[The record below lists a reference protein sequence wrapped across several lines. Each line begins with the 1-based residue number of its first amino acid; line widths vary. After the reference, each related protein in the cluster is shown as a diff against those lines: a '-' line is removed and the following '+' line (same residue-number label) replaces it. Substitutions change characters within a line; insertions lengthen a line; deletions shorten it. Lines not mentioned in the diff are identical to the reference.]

1 MTQGDISPP
10 GPRPKICLNMIV
22 RDEAHIIHEL
32 VAAVAPHIDS
42 WVIVD
47 TGSTDGTQDLI
58 RRLMADRGI
67 PGELHE
73 RPWRDFGSNRSE
85 AIALARGRADY
96 IWVMDADDVV
106 EGTVD
111 FSGLTADCYAMRFR
125 DGITYWRRQLFRDG
139 MPWRYQ
145 GVLHEVAVCD
155 LPYAEAQLEGD
166 YHIHSRRLGARNLDP
181 KKYARD
187 AEILQAEVDR
197 NPDEARSVFY
207 LAQSYR
213 DAGDHALARRWYE
226 RRVAMGGWD
235 EEVYCSLYQVANAMD
250 RLAEPWPAVQDA
262 YLRAWNKRPT
272 RAEPLHAIAC
282 HYRTAQEYPLG
293 HLFARM
299 AAEIPLPAADK
310 LFVHADVYA
319 WRALDEQAVCA
330 SWLGLWAETFDICQR
345 LLPRDD
351 IPAEDRTRIVANR
364 DMALPHL
371 RKAGSIALPL
381 RRAMTR
387 RLLGRA
393 IASGEIRLPAVPGM
407 LDDYQALCE
416 RTFAAFGV
424 NFSPE
429 QSGRLRDVLAGQ
441 LAAAYAAS
449 PRSEIVITH
458 DSPVGLTVNY
468 HVKAVWNTIGGTY
481 DGWVAGRQ
489 PPYFGTSPDARV
501 WALAREAAVPAACP
515 VLDIGAGTGRNSL
528 ALARRGHP
536 VDAVEMSLQF
546 AAMLRADAAKESLP
560 VAVLERDVFEPCD
573 NLRHDYGLVVLS
585 EVVSDFRTVEQLR
598 RVFELAA
605 DRLAPD
611 GRLVFNVFL
620 PRDGYE
626 PDDAARELGQQ
637 VYTTIF
643 TRAEVATAATGLPL
657 ALVTDDP
664 VFDYE
669 KHNLPEGAWPPT
681 SWYANWVSGQ
691 DVFDVPREQSPIE
704 MRWLVYRKQAT
715 GGALERPSTSPAQYG

>member
-1 MTQGDISPP
+1 
-10 GPRPKICLNMIV
+10 
-22 RDEAHIIHEL
+22 
-32 VAAVAPHIDS
+32 
-42 WVIVD
+42 VIVD
-47 TGSTDGTQDLI
+47 TGSDDGTQDII
-58 RRLMADRGI
+58 RRLMANRGI

-73 RPWRDFGSNRSE
+73 RPWRDFGSNRTE
-85 AIALARGRADY
+85 AIALAQGHADY

-111 FSGLTADCYAMRFR
+111 FSGLSADGYSMRFR
-125 DGITYWRRQLFRDG
+125 DGITYWRRQLFRNG
-139 MPWRYQ
+139 VPWRYQ

-155 LPYAEAQLEGD
+155 VPFTEAQLEGD

-181 KKYARD
+181 QKYARD
-187 AEILQAEVDR
+187 AAILQADVDR
-197 NPDEARSVFY
+197 NPDDARSVFY

-213 DAGDHALARRWYE
+213 DAGEFAQARTWYARRAE
-226 RRVAMGGWD
+226 MGGWD
-235 EEVYCSLYQVANAMD
+235 EEIYCSLYQVANAMEQ
-250 RLAEPWPAVQDA
+250 LGEPWPAVQDA
-262 YLRAWNKRPT
+262 YLRAWNARPT

-282 HYRTAQEYPLG
+282 HYRMAQQYPLG
-293 HLFARM
+293 HLYARI
-299 AAEIPLPAADK
+299 AAEIPLPPADK
-310 LFVHADVYA
+310 LFLHSDVYA

-330 SWLGLWAETFDICQR
+330 SWLGRWAETFELNQR
-345 LLPRDD
+345 LLARDD
-351 IPAEDRTRIVANR
+351 IPAQDRARIAANR

-371 RKAGSIALPL
+371 RAAGSAELPL
-381 RRAMTR
+381 RKAMTR

-393 IASGEIRLPAVPGM
+393 IARGEIRLPAVPGM
-407 LDDYQALCE
+407 LDAYQALSE
-416 RTFAAFGV
+416 RTFAALGV
-424 NFSPE
+424 DFSAE
-429 QSGRLRDVLAGQ
+429 QSGRLREVLAGQ

-468 HVKAVWNTIGGTY
+468 HVKAEWNTIGGTY
-481 DGWVAGRQ
+481 DAWVATRQ

-501 WALAREAAVPAACP
+501 WSLAGEAAIPAACP

-536 VDAVEMSLQF
+536 VDAVEMSTQF
-546 AAMLRADAAKESLP
+546 AAALRADAEKDSLP
-560 VAVLERDVFEPCD
+560 VRVLERDVFATRD
-573 NLRHDYGLVVLS
+573 DLRRDYGLIVLS

-598 RVFELAA
+598 GVFELAA
-605 DRLAPD
+605 DRLAPG

-626 PDDAARELGQQ
+626 PDAAARELGQQ

-643 TRAEVATAATGLPL
+643 TRAEMATAATGLPL
-657 ALVTDDP
+657 TLVADDP

-669 KHNLPEGAWPPT
+669 KANLPEGAWPPT

-691 DVFDVPREQSPIE
+691 DVFDVPREASPIE
-704 MRWLVYRKQAT
+704 MRWLIYRK
-715 GGALERPSTSPAQYG
+715 

>member
-1 MTQGDISPP
+1 MTAGDEARPA
-10 GPRPKICLNMIV
+10 GRPRICLNMIV
-22 RDEAHIIHEL
+22 RNESHIIHEL
-32 VAAVAPHIDS
+32 IAAVADKIDC

-47 TGSTDGTQDLI
+47 TGSDDGTQDII

-73 RPWRDFGSNRSE
+73 RPWRDFGHNRSE
-85 AIALARGRADY
+85 AIALAQGHGDY

-106 EGTVD
+106 VGTLD
-111 FSGLTADCYAMRFR
+111 FTGLSADGYSMRFS
-125 DGITYWRRQLFRDG
+125 DGIEYWRRQLFRNG
-139 MPWRYQ
+139 VPWRYQ

-155 LPYAEAQLEGD
+155 MPFTEAQLEGD

-181 KKYARD
+181 QKYARD
-187 AEILQAEVDR
+187 AAILQAEVDR
-197 NPDEARSVFY
+197 NPEDARSVFY

-213 DAGDHALARRWYE
+213 DAGECAQARKWYARRAE
-226 RRVAMGGWD
+226 MGGWD
-235 EEVYCSLYQVANAMD
+235 EEVYCSLYQVASAMEQI
-250 RLAEPWPAVQDA
+250 AEPWPAVQDA
-262 YLRAWNKRPT
+262 YLRAWNHRPS

-282 HYRTAQEYPLG
+282 RHRKDARYPLG

-299 AAEIPLPAADK
+299 AAEIPLPVGDR

-330 SWLGLWAETFDICQR
+330 SWLGRWAETFELTQR
-345 LLPRDD
+345 LLARDD
-351 IPAEDRTRIVANR
+351 IPAEDRPRIAANR

-371 RKAGSIALPL
+371 RAAGSADLPL
-381 RRAMTR
+381 RKAMTR

-407 LDDYQALCE
+407 LDQYQSLCE
-416 RTFAAFGV
+416 RSFAAVGV
-424 NFSPE
+424 DFSPE
-429 QSGRLRDVLAGQ
+429 QSGRLREVLAGQ

-449 PRSEIVITH
+449 PRSEILITY

-468 HVKAVWNTIGGTY
+468 HVKAVWNTIGSTY
-481 DGWVAGRQ
+481 DAWVASRQ
-489 PPYFGTSPDARV
+489 PPYFGTEPDARV
-501 WALAREAAVPAACP
+501 WAVATEAGDPAACP
-515 VLDIGAGTGRNSL
+515 VLDVGAGTGRNSL

-536 VDAVEMSLQF
+536 VDSVEMSEKF
-546 AAMLRADAAKESLP
+546 AAVLRADAAKESLP
-560 VAVLERDVFEPCD
+560 VRVLERDVFATRD
-573 NLRHDYGLVVLS
+573 DLRHDYQLIVLS
-585 EVVSDFRTVEQLR
+585 EVVSDFRTLEQLR
-598 RVFELAA
+598 GVFELAA
-605 DRLAPD
+605 DRLAAG

-620 PRDGYE
+620 PRGGYE
-626 PDDAARELGQQ
+626 PDAAALELGQQ

-643 TRAEVATAATGLPL
+643 TREEVAAAAAGLPL
-657 ALVTDDP
+657 ALVADDS

-669 KHNLPEGAWPPT
+669 KQNLPATAWPPT

-704 MRWLVYRKQAT
+704 MRWLVYRK
-715 GGALERPSTSPAQYG
+715 

>member
-1 MTQGDISPP
+1 MTVGEQPQP
-10 GPRPKICLNMIV
+10 GRRPRICLNMIV
-22 RDEAHIIHEL
+22 RNESHIIHEL
-32 VAAVAPHIDS
+32 VAAVANTIDC

-47 TGSTDGTQDLI
+47 TGSSDGTQDII

-73 RPWRDFGSNRSE
+73 RPWRDFGSNRTE
-85 AIALARGRADY
+85 AIALAQGHADY

-111 FSGLTADCYAMRFR
+111 VTGLTADCYSMRFR

-139 MPWRYQ
+139 LPWRYQ

-155 LPYAEAQLEGD
+155 VPFTEAQLEGD

-181 KKYARD
+181 QKYARD
-187 AEILQAEVDR
+187 AAILQAEVDR
-197 NPDEARSVFY
+197 NPDDARSVFY

-213 DAGDHALARRWYE
+213 DAGEFAQARRWYE
-226 RRVAMGGWD
+226 RRAAMGGWD
-235 EEVYCSLYQVANAMD
+235 EEVSCALYQAANAME
-250 RLAEPWPAVQDA
+250 RLGEPWSAVQEA
-262 YLRAWNKRPT
+262 YLRAWNARPT

-293 HLFARM
+293 HLFARL
-299 AAEIPLPAADK
+299 AAEISLPVNDK

-330 SWLGLWAETFDICQR
+330 SWLGRWAETFELCQR
-345 LLPRDD
+345 LLARDD
-351 IPAEDRTRIVANR
+351 IPAEDRTRIAANR

-371 RKAGSIALPL
+371 RAAGSSVLPL
-381 RRAMTR
+381 RKAMTR

-407 LDDYQALCE
+407 LDAYQALCE
-416 RTFAAFGV
+416 RTFAALGV
-424 NFSPE
+424 DFSAE
-429 QSGRLRDVLAGQ
+429 QSGRLREVLAGQ
-441 LAAAYAAS
+441 LAAAYEAS
-449 PRSEIVITH
+449 PRSEILITY
-458 DSPVGLTVNY
+458 DSPVGLKVNY
-468 HVKAVWNTIGGTY
+468 HVKAQWNTIGGTY
-481 DGWVAGRQ
+481 DAWVATRQ

-501 WALAREAAVPAACP
+501 WSLAGEAADPAACP
-515 VLDIGAGTGRNSL
+515 VLDVGAGTGRNSL

-536 VDAVEMSLQF
+536 VDAVEMSAQF
-546 AAMLRADAAKESLP
+546 AAALRADAAKESLP
-560 VAVLERDVFEPCD
+560 VRVLERDVFATRD
-573 NLRHDYGLVVLS
+573 DLRRDYGLMVLS
-585 EVVSDFRTVEQLR
+585 EVVSDFRAVEQLR
-598 RVFELAA
+598 GVFELAA
-605 DRLAPD
+605 DRLAPG

-620 PRDGYE
+620 PRGGYE
-626 PDDAARELGQQ
+626 PDAAARELGQQ

-643 TRAEVATAATGLPL
+643 TRAEVAAATAGLPL
-657 ALVTDDP
+657 ALVADDS

-669 KHNLPEGAWPPT
+669 KENLPATAWPPT

-691 DVFDVPREQSPIE
+691 DVFDVPREAAPIE
-704 MRWLVYRKQAT
+704 MRWLVYRK
-715 GGALERPSTSPAQYG
+715 

>member
-22 RDEAHIIHEL
+22 RNEAHIIHEL

-47 TGSTDGTQDLI
+47 TGSTDGTQEKI
-58 RRLMADRGI
+58 RRLMEERGI
-67 PGELHE
+67 PGDLHE
-73 RPWRDFGSNRSE
+73 RPWRDFGHNRSE
-85 AIALARGRADY
+85 AIALAQGRGDY

-111 FSGLTADCYAMRFR
+111 FSELTADAYAMRFN
-125 DGITYWRRQLFRDG
+125 DGIIYWRSQLFRDG
-139 MPWRYQ
+139 VPWRYR

-155 LPYAEAQLEGD
+155 VPHTQARLEGD
-166 YHIHSRRLGARNLDP
+166 YYIHSRRLGARNLDP

-197 NPDEARSVFY
+197 NPDDARSVFY

-226 RRVAMGGWD
+226 RRAAMGGWD

-250 RLAEPWPAVQDA
+250 RLGEPWPAVQDA
-262 YLRAWNKRPT
+262 YLRAWNHRPT

-282 HYRTAQEYPLG
+282 HYRTAREYPLG
-293 HLFARM
+293 HLFAQQ
-299 AAEIPLPAADK
+299 AAQIPLPLDDK
-310 LFVHADVYA
+310 LFVDASVYA
-319 WRALDEQAVCA
+319 WRAADEQAVCA
-330 SWLGLWAETFDICQR
+330 SWLGLWAETFDLTQR
-345 LLPRDD
+345 LLARDD
-351 IPAEDRTRIVANR
+351 IPADDRTRIAANR

-371 RKAGSIALPL
+371 RAAGSADLPL
-381 RRAMTR
+381 RKAMTR

-407 LDDYQALCE
+407 LDDYQALCV
-416 RTFAAFGV
+416 RTFAALGV
-424 NFSPE
+424 EFSPE
-429 QSGRLRDVLAGQ
+429 QSGRLREVLAGQ

-458 DSPVGLTVNY
+458 DSPVGLSVNY
-468 HVKAVWNTIGGTY
+468 HVKAVWNTIGGSY
-481 DGWVAGRQ
+481 DAWVASRQ
-489 PPYFGTSPDARV
+489 PPYFGTEPDARV
-501 WALAREAAVPAACP
+501 WALAGEAAAPAACP

-536 VDAVEMSLQF
+536 VDAVEMSGQF
-546 AAMLRADAAKESLP
+546 AAALRADATKASLP
-560 VAVLERDVFEPCD
+560 VRVLERDVFATRD
-573 NLRHDYGLVVLS
+573 DLRRDYGLIVLS

-598 RVFELAA
+598 GVFELAA
-605 DRLAPD
+605 ECLAP
-611 GRLVFNVFL
+611 GSRLVFNVFL
-620 PRDGYE
+620 PRGAYD
-626 PDDAARELGQQ
+626 PDAAARELGQQ

-643 TRAEVATAATGLPL
+643 TRAEVAAAAMGLPL
-657 ALVTDDP
+657 SLVADDS

-669 KHNLPEGAWPPT
+669 QQHLPEGAWPPT
-681 SWYANWVSGQ
+681 SWYAAWVSGQ
-691 DVFDVPREQSPIE
+691 DVFDVPRERSPIE
-704 MRWLVYRKQAT
+704 MRWLVYRK
-715 GGALERPSTSPAQYG
+715 